1 MNTCA
6 CCRMKM
12 TSQEVASYRSVCE
25 RCYADSMAEA
35 VKYAPTPHR
44 LARIRPAH
52 VSITERG
59 SK

>member
-1 MNTCA
+1 MRTCI

-25 RCYADSMAEA
+25 RCYADSMAETVA
-35 VKYAPTPHR
+35 KAPVPHKF
-44 LARIRPAH
+44 AKIRPAH

-59 SK
+59 GR